1 MTNYRKGDTVKILGV
16 ESENDILKE
25 IGLRIKQYRIS
36 LNITQTELADRCGV
50 SLSTVVRIENGIDSK
65 LSNYIRILNIFGM
78 VQNLDI
84 LIPEAQPDFKAL
96 FENKPARQRVK
107 SKNIKKKTGWVWGED
122 E

>member
-1 MTNYRKGDTVKILGV
+1 MKLLGI

-25 IGLRIKQYRIS
+25 IGFRIKQYRIS
-36 LNITQTELADRCGV
+36 LNITQTELANRCGV

-65 LSNYIRILNIFGM
+65 LSNYIRILNVFGM
-78 VQNLDI
+78 VQNIDI

-96 FENKPARQRVK
+96 YEQKPARQRVK